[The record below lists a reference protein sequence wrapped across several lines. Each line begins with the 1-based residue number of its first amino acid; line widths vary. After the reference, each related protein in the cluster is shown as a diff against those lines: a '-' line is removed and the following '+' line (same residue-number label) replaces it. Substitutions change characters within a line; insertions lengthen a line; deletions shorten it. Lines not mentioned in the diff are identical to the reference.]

1 MWLRMHRS
9 GMDSLYHGFPLRLF
23 RGWGTCFRWLS
34 YFFCLRRRMMNLW
47 LRVVD
52 WMMHQFTV
60 RVVIIG
66 FVRLRVV

>member
-1 MWLRMHRS
+1 
-9 GMDSLYHGFPLRLF
+9 
-23 RGWGTCFRWLS
+23 
-34 YFFCLRRRMMNLW
+34 MMNLW